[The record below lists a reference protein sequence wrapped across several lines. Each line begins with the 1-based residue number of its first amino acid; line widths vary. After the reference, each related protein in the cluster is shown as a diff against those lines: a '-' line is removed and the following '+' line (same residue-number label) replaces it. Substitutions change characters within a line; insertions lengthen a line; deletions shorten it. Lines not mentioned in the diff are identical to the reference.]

1 MSRTPPAEVS
11 RRILDLEIRSRK
23 LVTHRVMGEY
33 HTAFRGRGMT
43 YKEVREYQ
51 PGDDVRFID
60 WNVSARLGHPYTK
73 VFEEER
79 ELSVTLL
86 IDLSASTFSG
96 TRKVRRDEL
105 VAGASTLL
113 AFAAARNGDRVGAV
127 IFTDRIEGHV
137 PPEKG
142 RDHTMLLAR
151 RLLTL
156 EPEGKGTDLAV
167 ALRFFRNT
175 SRRKGVVFILSD
187 FLTTG
192 YEEELRI
199 SAARHDVVGIKIDD
213 PTEERLPALGMLR
226 LHDPETGGTAVVDS
240 SDPVLRSH
248 YADGLERERQ
258 AFREAFRRAGADTI
272 LLRTDE
278 DPAGALHRFFQYRI
292 KARRR

>member
-1 MSRTPPAEVS
+1 
-11 RRILDLEIRSRK
+11 
-23 LVTHRVMGEY
+23 
-33 HTAFRGRGMT
+33 MT

-79 ELSVTLL
+79 ELSVTFL

-96 TRKVRRDEL
+96 TRQVGRDEL

-127 IFTDRIEGHV
+127 FFTDRIEGHV
-137 PPEKG
+137 PSEKG
-142 RDHTMLLAR
+142 RDHVMLLAR

-156 EPEGKGTDLAV
+156 GPEGKGTDLGA

-192 YEEELRI
+192 YQDELRI
-199 SAARHDVVGIKIDD
+199 ASARHDVVGIRIDD
-213 PTEERLPALGMLR
+213 PSEELLPALGMLR
-226 LHDPETGGTAVVDS
+226 LHDPETGGQTVIDS
-240 SDPVLRSH
+240 SDPMLRHH
-248 YADGLERERQ
+248 YADALDRERH

-272 LLRTDE
+272 HLRTDE